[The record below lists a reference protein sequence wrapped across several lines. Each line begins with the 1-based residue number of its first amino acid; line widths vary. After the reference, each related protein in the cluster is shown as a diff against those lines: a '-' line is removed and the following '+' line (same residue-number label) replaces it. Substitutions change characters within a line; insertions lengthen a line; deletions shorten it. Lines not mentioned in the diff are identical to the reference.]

1 MDEGR
6 DLRRPIQIGL
16 VDDHTMFLDG
26 LKRCLAEH
34 EPEVHVAAVATSWA
48 QFVTHPRFPVDV
60 VVLDLDLRDGVP
72 PHVKIANARA
82 AGSEVV
88 VVSSFAES
96 RHVRAALAAG
106 AQGYVPKT
114 DATEQ
119 VYRSIAAAARG
130 ERYLTPALATL
141 LLDTPDLAPE
151 LSRQE
156 LRALT
161 LYASGL
167 PLKSVARQLDVGYE
181 TAKSYLDRVREKY
194 AQVGRGARTKLELR
208 DRAIEDGLILDH
220 EVRHGR
226 GGLPGTAG

>member
-1 MDEGR
+1 MNEGR
-6 DLRRPIQIGL
+6 ERTEGEPIRIGL

-26 LKRCLAEH
+26 LTRCLAEH
-34 EPEVHVAAVATSWA
+34 TPELQISVVATSWT
-48 QFVTHPRFPVDV
+48 QFVTHPQFPVDV
-60 VVLDLDLRDGVP
+60 VVLDLDLRDGIP
-72 PHVKIANARA
+72 PHIKIANARA

-96 RHVRAALAAG
+96 RHVRSALAAG
-106 AQGYVPKT
+106 AQGYVPKS
-114 DATEQ
+114 DSTEQ
-119 VYRSIAAAARG
+119 VYLSIASAARG

-141 LLDTPDLAPE
+141 LLETPDLMPD

-167 PLKSVARQLDVGYE
+167 PLKSVARQLGVGYE

-194 AQVGRGARTKLELR
+194 SQVGRGARTKLELR

-220 EVRHGR
+220 DPRKDSR
-226 GGLPGTAG
+226 